1 MEKNFEHLLAPN
13 GNEEF
18 VLSINKLVEE
28 LNYEL
33 VRVKI
38 KGKKSSNIQ
47 VMVENNNFT
56 MSYQDCEIIN
66 DEIIDFLEN
75 EKKLFM
81 DYNLEVSSPGIER
94 PLTRE
99 KDFSIW
105 SNNFIKMKLFRNKI
119 FPIRF
124 QAKLLGFF
132 KVKVQV
138 FIENYKDLN
147 GEYDLDPLIIEEAK
161 LLWVGKEPPK
171 PNVIS

>member
-1 MEKNFEHLLAPN
+1 MEKIFEHLLAPN

-18 VLSINKLVEE
+18 VLIINKLVEE

-33 VRVKI
+33 VRVTI
-38 KGKKSSNIQ
+38 KGTKPSNIQ

-56 MSYQDCEIIN
+56 MSFQDCEIIN
-66 DEIIDFLEN
+66 GAIIDFLEN
-75 EKKLFM
+75 DKKFFV

-119 FPIRF
+119 FPMRF

-132 KVKVQV
+132 KDKVQV

-171 PNVIS
+171 PNVTS